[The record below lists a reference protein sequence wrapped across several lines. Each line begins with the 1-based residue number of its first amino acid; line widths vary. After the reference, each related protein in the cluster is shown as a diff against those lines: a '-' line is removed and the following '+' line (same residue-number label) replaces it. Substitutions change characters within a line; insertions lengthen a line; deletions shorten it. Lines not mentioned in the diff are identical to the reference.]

1 MNIHPSN
8 YRRWLHHCAVTNQRA
23 VTVAKAFVDEVVG
36 SNLCGV
42 PSKLLTD
49 QGRNFEADLI
59 RQVFTA
65 LRNDV
70 PYHPQTDG

>member
-1 MNIHPSN
+1 MP
-8 YRRWLHHCAVTNQRA
+8 VTNQRA

-59 RQVFTA
+59 RQVFN
-65 LRNDV
+65 LLDV
-70 PYHPQTDG
+70 KSCEQPTVMKPTHPWC